1 MTGIIIDDFVAT
13 PVTTTS
19 APVVFPLVD
28 VDTFGVVF
36 QLVSEFPDVGEKP
49 VDATSTVSTTNLGG
63 VPATVPEEGQ
73 TTNDD
78 AEMAGGADMVIGVQ
92 YYNVNKHLKQ
102 ISYYTGN
109 FNFLN
114 NIKMETV
121 FNNNLIYNLHEK
133 VSPVL

>member
-28 VDTFGVVF
+28 VDAFVVVF
-36 QLVSEFPDVGEKP
+36 QEVSELPDAGEKP
-49 VDATSTVSTTNLGG
+49 VDATSTVSTAHLGG

-78 AEMAGGADMVIGVQ
+78 AEMAGGADMVIGIQ
-92 YYNVNKHLKQ
+92 YFSVCLVRKLVRFFS
-102 ISYYTGN
+102 ISKCEQKYG
-109 FNFLN
+109 
-114 NIKMETV
+114 
-121 FNNNLIYNLHEK
+121 
-133 VSPVL
+133 